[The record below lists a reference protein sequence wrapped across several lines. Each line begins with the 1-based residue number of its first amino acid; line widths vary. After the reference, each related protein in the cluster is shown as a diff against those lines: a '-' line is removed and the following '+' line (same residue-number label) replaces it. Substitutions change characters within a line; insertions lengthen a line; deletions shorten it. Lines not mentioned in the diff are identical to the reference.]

1 MILLSLTKKFKHS
14 YYSASSSAQ
23 HYTRI
28 GSESKGKRLKA
39 KSRHV
44 FVFMLRHVFLS
55 C

>member
-14 YYSASSSAQ
+14 YYRASSSAQ

-28 GSESKGKRLKA
+28 GSILIVMYLF
-39 KSRHV
+39 HV
-44 FVFMLRHVFLS
+44 ETCRHVFLS